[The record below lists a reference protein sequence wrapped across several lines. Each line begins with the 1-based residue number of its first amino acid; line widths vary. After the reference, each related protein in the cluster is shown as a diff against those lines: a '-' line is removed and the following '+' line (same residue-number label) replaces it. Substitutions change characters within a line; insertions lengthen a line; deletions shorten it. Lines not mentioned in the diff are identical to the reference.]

1 MQMKAWRS
9 LNFEKLSS
17 SNSTRDSYWDAS
29 MSAGTP
35 AGYCL
40 SQMRSMLFPH
50 WFISPAS
57 WGGTSAL
64 GSIEQCGGLWQAA
77 ARYRRIVNYFG
88 GATAPYGLLIRWL
101 GLAGGALGGRLSR
114 GLCRSLG
121 LGRLR
126 GLIGRGY
133 RLCASFRGGIGML
146 GGSR

>member
-17 SNSTRDSYWDAS
+17 SNSTRDSYWVTS

-40 SQMRSMLFPH
+40 SQMRSMLFPL
-50 WFISPAS
+50 WFTSPAS
-57 WGGTSAL
+57 WGGTSVL

-77 ARYRRIVNYFG
+77 ARYGRIVNYFG
-88 GATAPYGLLIRWL
+88 GATGACGLLIRWL
-101 GLAGGALGGRLSR
+101 GLAGGALGGRFSR
-114 GLCRSLG
+114 RLCRSVG

-126 GLIGRGY
+126 NLIGRGY
-133 RLCASFRGGIGML
+133 RLYASFRGGIRLL